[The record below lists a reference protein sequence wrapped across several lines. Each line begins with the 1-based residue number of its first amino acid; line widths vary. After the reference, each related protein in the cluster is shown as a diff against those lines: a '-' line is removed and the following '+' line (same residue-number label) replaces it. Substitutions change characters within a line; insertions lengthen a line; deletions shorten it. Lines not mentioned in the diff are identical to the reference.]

1 MPTALWGG
9 RREELLGLVLFWVLL
24 TLHEVFWVLLTLH
37 EGDSFCCPHLSLVLP
52 LPIPLTTL
60 QGMSLLFSCHFM
72 IEEPEKHI
80 ASQNLWGSRELF
92 DLQLASSGIQRA
104 LEQGQGAPAC
114 ARHGAPVSLS
124 SLPASLLC
132 SPTGVPAGPPT
143 LQTPAASGPVPLL
156 ASAWGGVGSPFQ
168 VSILSF
174 LPSSIQS
181 NILFPVKPSPLS
193 SPLKIPNPHHWFL
206 PLPCCFCLQSTY
218 IPIWHNISVRYHVAP
233 PQKHIN
239 FTSMDSYWLCLPHG
253 VGGP

>member
-1 MPTALWGG
+1 MGRKTGRADGLGAVLSIINTPWGWQFLLPTP
-9 RREELLGLVLFWVLL
+9 L
-24 TLHEVFWVLLTLH
+24 TCLASA
-37 EGDSFCCPHLSLVLP
+37 DSFDDSARDVLTIFMPLYDWRTKHL
-52 LPIPLTTL
+52 
-60 QGMSLLFSCHFM
+60 
-72 IEEPEKHI
+72 

-206 PLPCCFCLQSTY
+206 PLPCCFCLQSTC

-239 FTSMDSYWLCLPHG
+239 FTSMDLIGCAYPME
-253 VGGP
+253 